1 MGGSCGKCHSLSVFD
16 DLVHVAPGEWW
27 CERCCEDWAYDG
39 LVEDRNRGEDDSPTM
54 PVGDPDEAQHRRGR
68 AA

>member
-1 MGGSCGKCHSLSVFD
+1 MFD
-16 DLVHVAPGEWW
+16 DLVHVASGEWW

-39 LVEDRNRGEDDSPTM
+39 LVEGRNRSEDDWPTM
-54 PVGDPDEAQHRRGR
+54 STGDPDEAQHRRGT